1 VTGVEA
7 ARREP
12 AGGPPF
18 EADGFVVRQP
28 GFHGDLPGLA
38 RALSSGALAPREL
51 DLRALVEDALVWFE
65 REAERDLELASA
77 ALPQVAQ
84 VLELK
89 LRLLLPRPPRD
100 DEDDDDLPSTTE
112 ETLAAVALLEDLES
126 AIDFLRR
133 RRVERS
139 VVLPARTPRP
149 DLPRPRRPVATT
161 ASRLAALASSLRPGG
176 YFELAHDRLTLED
189 AIGRLRS
196 ALARVARG
204 TLRSLTPS
212 RSWAERTVLFSAFL
226 ELVRE
231 GRVTARQDEPFGEIE
246 VDAERRR

>member
-1 VTGVEA
+1 MTAQAPVPQG
-7 ARREP
+7 P
-12 AGGPPF
+12 AGPPATD
-18 EADGFVVRQP
+18 ADGFVVRQP
-28 GFHGDLPGLA
+28 TYQGDLAGLA
-38 RALSSGALAPREL
+38 RALRSGTLAPREL
-51 DLRALVEDALVWFE
+51 DLRALVDDVLVWFE
-65 REAERDLELASA
+65 REAERDLDLAST

-100 DEDDDDLPSTTE
+100 PGDDEEQPESSD

-126 AIDFLRR
+126 AIAFLRR
-133 RRVERS
+133 RRFERS
-139 VVLPARTPRP
+139 VVLPARAPRP
-149 DLPRPRRPVATT
+149 DLPRPRRPVRAT
-161 ASRLAALASSLRPGG
+161 ASRLAALASNLRPGG
-176 YFELAHDRLTLED
+176 YFELTHDRLTLDD
-189 AIGRLRS
+189 AVRRLRS

-231 GRVTARQDEPFGEIE
+231 GRVDGRQEEPYGEIE
-246 VDAERRR
+246 VARR

>member
-1 VTGVEA
+1 MTAGSPAPKQRVGATPP
-7 ARREP
+7 EP
-12 AGGPPF
+12 DA
-18 EADGFVVRQP
+18 FVVRQP
-28 GFHGDLPGLA
+28 GYQGDLAGLA
-38 RALSSGALAPREL
+38 RALRSGALAPRDL
-51 DLRALVEDALVWFE
+51 DLRALVDDVLVWFE
-65 REAERDLELASA
+65 REAERDLDLAST

-100 DEDDDDLPSTTE
+100 SDDDEDLPTTGD

-126 AIDFLRR
+126 AIAFLRR
-133 RRVERS
+133 RRFERS

-149 DLPRPRRPVATT
+149 DLPRPTRPVATT
-161 ASRLAALASSLRPGG
+161 ASRLAALAKNLRPGG

-189 AIGRLRS
+189 AVRRLRS
-196 ALARVARG
+196 ALARAARG

-231 GRVTARQDEPFGEIE
+231 GRVSARQDEAYGEIE
-246 VDAERRR
+246 IERR

>member
-1 VTGVEA
+1 MEA
-7 ARREP
+7 VRPTPADGSPSEP
-12 AGGPPF
+12 
-18 EADGFVVRQP
+18 DGFVVRQP
-28 GFHGDLPGLA
+28 GYHGDLAGLA
-38 RALSSGALAPREL
+38 RALRSGALAPREL
-51 DLRALVEDALVWFE
+51 DLRALVEDVLVWFE
-65 REAERDLELASA
+65 REAERDLDLASS

-100 DEDDDDLPSTTE
+100 DEADDDLPSTTD

-133 RRVERS
+133 RRFERS

-149 DLPRPRRPVATT
+149 DLPRPRRPVTAT
-161 ASRLAALASSLRPGG
+161 ASRLAALASNLRPGG

-189 AIGRLRS
+189 AVRRLRS
-196 ALARVARG
+196 ALARLARG

-231 GRVTARQDEPFGEIE
+231 GRVSARQDEPFGEIE
-246 VDAERRR
+246 VEAERR

>member
-1 VTGVEA
+1 VTA
-7 ARREP
+7 PTPAPQQP
-12 AGGPPF
+12 AGTSPSEP
-18 EADGFVVRQP
+18 DGFVVRQP
-28 GFHGDLPGLA
+28 GYQGDLAGLA
-38 RALSSGALAPREL
+38 RALRSGALAPREL
-51 DLRALVEDALVWFE
+51 DLRSLVDDVLIWFE
-65 REAERDLELASA
+65 REAERDLDLAST

-100 DEDDDDLPSTTE
+100 SEDDEDLPETSD

-133 RRVERS
+133 RRFERS

-161 ASRLAALASSLRPGG
+161 ASRLAALASNLRPGG

-189 AIGRLRS
+189 ALRRLRS
-196 ALARVARG
+196 ALARLARG
-204 TLRSLTPS
+204 TLRTLTPS

-231 GRVTARQDEPFGEIE
+231 GRVSARQDEPYGEIE
-246 VDAERRR
+246 VERR

>member
-1 VTGVEA
+1 MTA
-7 ARREP
+7 PTPAPQQP
-12 AGGPPF
+12 AGTSPSEP
-18 EADGFVVRQP
+18 DGFVVRQP
-28 GFHGDLPGLA
+28 GYQGDLAGLA
-38 RALSSGALAPREL
+38 RALRSGALAPREL
-51 DLRALVEDALVWFE
+51 DLRSLVDDVLIWFE
-65 REAERDLELASA
+65 REAERDLDLAST

-100 DEDDDDLPSTTE
+100 SEDDEDLPETSD

-133 RRVERS
+133 RRFERS

-149 DLPRPRRPVATT
+149 DLPRPRRPIATT
-161 ASRLAALASSLRPGG
+161 ASRLAALASNLRPGG

-189 AIGRLRS
+189 ALRRLRS
-196 ALARVARG
+196 ALARLARG
-204 TLRSLTPS
+204 TLRTLTPS

-231 GRVTARQDEPFGEIE
+231 GRVSARQDEPYGEIE
-246 VDAERRR
+246 VERR

>member
-1 VTGVEA
+1 MEA
-7 ARREP
+7 ARRQP
-12 AGGPPF
+12 AGGPPS
-18 EADGFVVRQP
+18 ESDGFVVRQP
-28 GFHGDLPGLA
+28 GYHGDLAGLA
-38 RALSSGALAPREL
+38 RALRSGALAPREL
-51 DLRALVEDALVWFE
+51 DVRALVEDALVWFE

-133 RRVERS
+133 RRFERS

-189 AIGRLRS
+189 AVRRLRA
-196 ALARVARG
+196 ALARATRG

-231 GRVTARQDEPFGEIE
+231 GRERGRQDAPFGEIE

>member
-1 VTGVEA
+1 MGA
-7 ARREP
+7 ARPEP
-12 AGGPPF
+12 AIGSSS
-18 EADGFVVRQP
+18 ETDGFVVRQP
-28 GFHGDLPGLA
+28 SYQGDLAGLA
-38 RALSSGALAPREL
+38 RALRSGAVEPRAL
-51 DLRALVEDALVWFE
+51 DLRALVEDVLVWFD
-65 REAERDLELASA
+65 REAERDLDLASS

-100 DEDDDDLPSTTE
+100 DEDDDAPPTTTD

-133 RRVERS
+133 RRFERS
-139 VVLPARTPRP
+139 VVLPASAPRP
-149 DLPRPRRPVATT
+149 DLPRPRRPVTAT
-161 ASRLAALASSLRPGG
+161 ASKLAALASNLRPGG

-189 AIGRLRS
+189 AVRTLRA
-196 ALARVARG
+196 ALARLARG
-204 TLRSLTPS
+204 TLKSLTPS

-246 VDAERRR
+246 VEAERR